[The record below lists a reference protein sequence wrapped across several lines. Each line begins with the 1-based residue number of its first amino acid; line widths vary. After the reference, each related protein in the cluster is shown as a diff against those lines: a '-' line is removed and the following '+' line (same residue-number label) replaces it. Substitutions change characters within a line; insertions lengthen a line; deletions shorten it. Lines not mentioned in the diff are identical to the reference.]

1 MPGTPGGRYRVI
13 LEIFRGADFSERLA
27 LTQTQNFRT

>member
-1 MPGTPGGRYRVI
+1 VI

-27 LTQTQNFRT
+27 LTHTQTFRR